1 MTENEKNERL
11 NKLFTNS
18 YRKLQEINQYAN
30 DDLTMD
36 EEIQIQLEFIHFISK
51 FKVKD
56 LTKNRWDINILNAP
70 PFIYKDESNRHPYIN
85 MQF

>member
-18 YRKLQEINQYAN
+18 YRRLQEINQYAN

-36 EEIQIQLEFIHFISK
+36 EEIQIQLEFVHFISK

-56 LTKNRWDINILNAP
+56 LTKNRQDIHFLNS
-70 PFIYKDESNRHPYIN
+70 PFIYEDESNRHPYIS
-85 MQF
+85 MQL